1 MSDYEKI
8 LVAIDGSSES
18 EKILT
23 SALVQ
28 AAGNAGK
35 LAVVLVFEPLPISYG
50 YELNMAD
57 LELAV
62 QQQQEKTAASIRQ
75 LVADKCPGI
84 DEKSIHFLRGKPA
97 AEIRELA
104 KRLNVD
110 LLVIG
115 SHGQGAL
122 RALLGSTAN
131 GVLHGIHCDV
141 LTVRV

>member
-1 MSDYEKI
+1 MSKYEKI

-18 EKILT
+18 EKILA
-23 SALVQ
+23 SALAQ
-28 AAGNAGK
+28 ADGEVKK
-35 LAVVLVFEPLPISYG
+35 LAVVLVFEPLPVSYS

-57 LELAV
+57 LELAM
-62 QQQQEKTAASIRQ
+62 QQQQEKTAANIRR
-75 LVADKCPGI
+75 LVAEKYAGI
-84 DEKSIHFLRGKPA
+84 DEEAVHFLRGKPA
-97 AEIRELA
+97 VEIRQLA
-104 KRLNVD
+104 KRLEVD